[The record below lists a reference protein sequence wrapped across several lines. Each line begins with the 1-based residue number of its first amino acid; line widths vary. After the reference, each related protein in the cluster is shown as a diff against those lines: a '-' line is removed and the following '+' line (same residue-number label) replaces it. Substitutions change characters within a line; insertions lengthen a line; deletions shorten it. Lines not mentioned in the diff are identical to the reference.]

1 MTNYGNGNYTI
12 TARSGREYLV
22 TYSGHALN
30 SSVFSPEFWH
40 APFRTLGLSWYPG
53 SGHSLGGGSARW
65 VDFKARR
72 VIARLERRLNRADRR
87 ARASRR
93 FLDSR
98 GPGASDSGSDT

>member
-22 TYSGHALN
+22 TYSGYDLN
-30 SSVFSPEFWH
+30 SSVFSPEFWC
-40 APFRTLGLSWYPG
+40 APFRSLGLSWHPG

-72 VIARLERRLNRADRR
+72 VIARLERRANRADRR
-87 ARASRR
+87 ALAAQR
-93 FLDSR
+93 FHGR
-98 GPGASDSGSDT
+98 MPKAGGSEP